1 MDEPIRPKSSSSSK
15 TVPKHDAKKRDVKS
29 SQKPKDSKTV
39 KSSKDNRPKE
49 DKPRE
54 KREERKDE
62 KKDDKREE
70 RKDDKREERKDE
82 PREKRE
88 EKREEQPREKREE
101 SRKEEPREKREEK
114 QETKNEE
121 SVRIVSDLKTYLNY
135 RDDGLVVVDFNTTW
149 CGPCRTFA
157 PTFEEIAKN
166 YPGVTFL
173 SVDAESFE
181 HEDTSSVK
189 SVPTFKIFLNGV
201 LRREFS
207 GINREKLERYIER
220 YQIQILVNGRTQRTF
235 PQDIKDKVHQ
245 YMDMLQPE

>member
-15 TVPKHDAKKRDVKS
+15 TAPKHDAKKRDVKS

-54 KREERKDE
+54 KREERKD
-62 KKDDKREE
+62 
-70 RKDDKREERKDE
+70 DKREERKDE

-88 EKREEQPREKREE
+88 ERKDEPREKKEERKEDPRE
-101 SRKEEPREKREEK
+101 RKEEPREKREIKE
-114 QETKNEE
+114 ETEHEE
-121 SVRIVSDLKTYLNY
+121 TNRVRIVSDLKTYLSF

-235 PQDIKDKVHQ
+235 PQNIKDKVHQ

>member
-1 MDEPIRPKSSSSSK
+1 MDEPIRPKSSISSK
-15 TVPKHDAKKRDVKS
+15 AVPKHDAKKRDVKS

-39 KSSKDNRPKE
+39 KPSKDNRPRE

-54 KREERKDE
+54 KREER
-62 KKDDKREE
+62 KDDKREE

-82 PREKRE
+82 KRE
-88 EKREEQPREKREE
+88 ERKEE
-101 SRKEEPREKREEK
+101 SRKEEPREKKEETEHE
-114 QETKNEE
+114 ETNR
-121 SVRIVSDLKTYLNY
+121 VRIVSDLKTYLNY

-157 PTFEEIAKN
+157 PTFEEMAKN